1 MINNKFSSIK
11 TSINDVLILEPTLL
25 RDQHGWFFES
35 FNDQNFL
42 QITNSN
48 LKFVQDN
55 HSQSQKGSLRGLHYQ
70 LERAQGK
77 LIRVSK
83 GSIFDV
89 VVDLRRD
96 STTFGKWFGIEL
108 SDQNHR
114 QLWVPPGLAHGFL
127 VISDVA
133 ETLYKVTEHYYPD
146 DELSILWSD
155 PKLAINWPIK
165 GNILITTSVKDAAGL
180 SWDEAPKY

>member
-1 MINNKFSSIK
+1 MINNKFSTIK
-11 TSINDVLILEPTLL
+11 TSINDVLILEPTLF
-25 RDQHGWFFES
+25 RDQRGWFFES
-35 FNDQNFL
+35 FNEQSFL

-55 HSQSQKGSLRGLHYQ
+55 HSQSRKGSLRGLHYQ
-70 LERAQGK
+70 LARAQGK
-77 LIRVSK
+77 LIRVIE

-89 VVDLRRD
+89 VVDLRQD
-96 STTFGKWFGIEL
+96 STTFGRWIGIEL

-133 ETLYKVTEHYYPD
+133 EILYKVTEYYYPD

-165 GNILITTSVKDAAGL
+165 ENILITTSAKDAAGL